1 MMEVGALMVG
11 KIENRP
17 VMSHVRRGQE
27 KGNFAFGGST
37 IIYMTQKD
45 KVFPDMDIL
54 INSADGIET
63 KVQIGS
69 RIGKGKN

>member
-1 MMEVGALMVG
+1 
-11 KIENRP
+11 
-17 VMSHVRRGQE
+17 
-27 KGNFAFGGST
+27 
-37 IIYMTQKD
+37 MTQKD

-63 KVQIGS
+63 NVQIGS